1 MSEIDLQEFGALQAE
16 VAALR
21 RELDG
26 MRDDIRTL
34 VGMAERSRGALWA
47 GMTFAS
53 LFSGALAWAAA
64 RLFGGGHP

>member
-34 VGMAERSRGALWA
+34 VGMAERGRGALWA
-47 GMTFAS
+47 GMTLAGLFGGVITWVAS
-53 LFSGALAWAAA
+53 
-64 RLFGGGHP
+64 RLFGLHP